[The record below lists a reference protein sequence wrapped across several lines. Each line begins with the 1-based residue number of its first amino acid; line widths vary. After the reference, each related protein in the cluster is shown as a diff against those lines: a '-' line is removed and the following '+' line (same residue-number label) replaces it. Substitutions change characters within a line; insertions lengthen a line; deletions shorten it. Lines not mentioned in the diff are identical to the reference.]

1 MKILSSVF
9 NARKNLIVEG
19 NMLSG
24 KTTNIMFP
32 IVENIISKKEA
43 FLVVDSK
50 YEYINQYYNELKENN
65 YDIIFIN
72 LKSVSRSNGWNP
84 LTYPYKLFKNG
95 EVDRSQ

>member
-50 YEYINQYYNELKENN
+50 YEYINQY
-65 YDIIFIN
+65 
-72 LKSVSRSNGWNP
+72 
-84 LTYPYKLFKNG
+84 LFH
-95 EVDRSQ
+95 

>member
-32 IVENIISKKEA
+32 IVENIISKKKP
-43 FLVVDSK
+43 F
-50 YEYINQYYNELKENN
+50 
-65 YDIIFIN
+65 
-72 LKSVSRSNGWNP
+72 
-84 LTYPYKLFKNG
+84 
-95 EVDRSQ
+95 

>member
-72 LKSVSRSNGWNP
+72 LKT
-84 LTYPYKLFKNG
+84 L
-95 EVDRSQ
+95 